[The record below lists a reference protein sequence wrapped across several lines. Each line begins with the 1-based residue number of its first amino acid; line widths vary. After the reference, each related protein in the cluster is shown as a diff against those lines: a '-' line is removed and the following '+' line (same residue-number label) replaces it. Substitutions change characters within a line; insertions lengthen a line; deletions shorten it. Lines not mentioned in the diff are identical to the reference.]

1 MNMSGGTG
9 PRLLQRARMPLTA
22 SVAILLA
29 SILWVSPTAGQGPP
43 TTTALS
49 TFVALRAAESAGANI
64 TDLVNQYNTL
74 IQQTAPNSSFVSL
87 EQLANNAQQDALA
100 AKSTSQTLTLVL
112 TPILALA
119 LSLVTE
125 GLLQLR
131 RKIERERLLEME
143 IEHR

>member
-1 MNMSGGTG
+1 
-9 PRLLQRARMPLTA
+9 
-22 SVAILLA
+22 LA
-29 SILWVSPTAGQGPP
+29 SILWVSPTAGQSPP

-100 AKSTSQTLTLVL
+100 VKSASQTLTLVL
-112 TPILALA
+112 IPILALT

-131 RKIERERLLEME
+131 RKIEQNRLLEME
-143 IEHR
+143 IENT

>member
-1 MNMSGGTG
+1 
-9 PRLLQRARMPLTA
+9 LLQRTRLPLIA
-22 SVAILLA
+22 FAAILSA
-29 SILWVSPTAGQGPP
+29 SILWLLPIAGQGPP
-43 TTTALS
+43 TTTALN

-87 EQLANNAQQDALA
+87 GQLANNAQQDALVI
-100 AKSTSQTLTLVL
+100 KSTSQTLTLVL

-143 IEHR
+143 IENR